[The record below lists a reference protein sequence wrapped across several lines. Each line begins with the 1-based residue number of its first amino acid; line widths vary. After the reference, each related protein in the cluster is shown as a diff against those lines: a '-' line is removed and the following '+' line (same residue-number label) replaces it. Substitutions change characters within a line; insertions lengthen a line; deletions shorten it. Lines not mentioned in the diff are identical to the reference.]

1 MGIDLSPDIKQCN
14 FDCLYCELPSAKTV
28 NSAKNTLTCKEI
40 LEALR
45 EALLLHHQID
55 VITLTANGE
64 PTLYP
69 ELESLIDG
77 IHAMQT
83 GIKLLILSNG
93 STISNPKIQS
103 LLTHVDIVKLS
114 LDCATRACFKKLD
127 RPHSSIDLEAMI
139 EGMKTFRKRYDKEL
153 VLEILIVEGLNDNLA
168 EFRALNAVLQEIQ
181 PNRIDVG
188 TIDRPP
194 AYPVKGVSLQRVIEL
209 ADELKGLHVN
219 IAYKKEH
226 APLARHFSEEE
237 ILSLLQ
243 RRPQS
248 FEDVQFSFDKRS
260 KDTLSKLVAN
270 KDVSIKAVAGVNFYT
285 KNR

>member
-1 MGIDLSPDIKQCN
+1 MGIDLSPHEKQCN
-14 FDCLYCELPSAKTV
+14 FDCLYCELKGAKTV

-40 LEALR
+40 LEALTQ
-45 EALLLHHQID
+45 ALDLHQHID

-69 ELESLIDG
+69 ELESLVKG
-77 IHAMQT
+77 IKALNT

-93 STISNPKIQS
+93 ATISESKIQS
-103 LLTHVDIVKLS
+103 ILMPIDIVKLS
-114 LDCATRACFKKLD
+114 LDCATLACFKKLD
-127 RPHSSIDLEAMI
+127 RPHSSINLDAII

-153 VLEILIVEGLNDNLA
+153 VLEILIVEGLNDTLA
-168 EFRALNAVLQEIQ
+168 EFKALNAVLQEIQ

-194 AYPVKGVSLQRVIEL
+194 AYPVKGVSLARMIEL

-226 APLARHFSEEE
+226 ATLQRHFSEAE
-237 ILSLLQ
+237 ILGLLE

-248 FEDVQFSFDKRS
+248 FEDVQFSFDNIS
-260 KDTLSKLVAN
+260 KERLSQLVIE
-270 KDVSIKAVAGVNFYT
+270 KKVTVKAVAGVNFYI
-285 KNR
+285 KN

>member
-1 MGIDLSPDIKQCN
+1 MGIDLSPYEKQCN
-14 FDCLYCELPSAKTV
+14 FDCLYCELKGAKTV

-40 LEALR
+40 LEALTQSL
-45 EALLLHHQID
+45 ALHQHID

-69 ELESLIDG
+69 ELESLVKG
-77 IHAMQT
+77 IKALNT

-93 STISNPKIQS
+93 ATITESKIQS
-103 LLTHVDIVKLS
+103 ILMPIDIVKLS
-114 LDCATRACFKKLD
+114 LDCATLACFKKLD
-127 RPHSSIDLEAMI
+127 RPHSSINLDAII

-153 VLEILIVEGLNDNLA
+153 VLEILIVEGLNDTLA
-168 EFRALNAVLQEIQ
+168 EFKALNAVLQEIQ

-194 AYPVKGVSLQRVIEL
+194 AYPVKGVSLERVIEL

-226 APLARHFSEEE
+226 APLPRYFSEQE
-237 ILSLLQ
+237 ILGLLE

-248 FEDVQFSFDKRS
+248 FEDVQFSFDSVS
-260 KDTLSKLVAN
+260 KDRLSQLVIE
-270 KDVSIKAVAGVNFYT
+270 KKVTVKAVAGVNFYI
-285 KNR
+285 KN